1 MTPLSII
8 IPVRSLEAGK
18 TRLASH
24 LCARERAGLV
34 ERMFRHVLDV
44 ATQCV
49 PAAHVHVVSRS
60 PALLALAE
68 ANGATSVPEK
78 GCEHNSALVQASG
91 VVDQAAPLL
100 VLSADLPLVGKADID
115 AMVAALETADV
126 VAATDRPGTGT
137 NALLLRQPGMIDYA
151 FGVGSLVKHGAAA
164 GEKRLRFA
172 VIRREGLMADVDE
185 PADLALLEVAGR
197 R

>member
-24 LCARERAGLV
+24 LCAQQRAELV
-34 ERMFRHVLDV
+34 GRMFRHVLEV
-44 ATQCV
+44 ATQTV
-49 PAAHVHVVSRS
+49 PAARVHVVSRS
-60 PALLALAE
+60 AALLALAE
-68 ANGATSVPEK
+68 ANGATPVVEA
-78 GCEHNSALVQASG
+78 GREHNLALMQASK

-100 VLSADLPLVGKADID
+100 VLSADLPLVTKGDID
-115 AMVAALETADV
+115 AMVAALETAYV

-137 NALLLRQPGMIDYA
+137 NALLLRQPGLIDYA
-151 FGVGSLVKHGAAA
+151 FGVDSLAKHGAAA
-164 GEKRLRFA
+164 GDKGLRFA

-185 PADLALLEVAGR
+185 PADLALLEAAGR